1 MRAVRMCFLQMLLFI
16 KKDRML
22 SAACFAPLLA
32 GAAFRFLVP
41 VLDRKMAGWFSG
53 TLILRPYYG
62 LIDVLFSMLAS
73 IMFCYAAAMVI
84 LEEVDDHI
92 AGYLFVT
99 VLGKEGYLLARLGIP
114 AAAAFV
120 FTVILLPFFRLH
132 GSGISSIV
140 CLAAGGALQGLILAL
155 LIAALSANKLEGMAV
170 TKLSSLTVM
179 GAAVPYFFH
188 GNVQYVFSWLP
199 SFWMG
204 RLAYHGELLYIL
216 PMMATSALWIWFLV
230 KWFVNKI

>member
-1 MRAVRMCFLQMLLFI
+1 
-16 KKDRML
+16 
-22 SAACFAPLLA
+22 
-32 GAAFRFLVP
+32 
-41 VLDRKMAGWFSG
+41 
-53 TLILRPYYG
+53 
-62 LIDVLFSMLAS
+62 
-73 IMFCYAAAMVI
+73 MFCYAAAMVI

-179 GAAVPYFFH
+179 GAAVPYF
-188 GNVQYVFSWLP
+188 SWKCAVRFL
-199 SFWMG
+199 
-204 RLAYHGELLYIL
+204 LAALLLDGKTGLSRGIAVY
-216 PMMATSALWIWFLV
+216 TSHDGHVGLMDMV
-230 KWFVNKI
+230 PGQTVCK